1 MSETR
6 HNLST
11 SAGGRGYLVDYFQT
25 KLGRYDFT
33 RYIRDRLA
41 ADFACILSQHLTK
54 EQAETDTMRA
64 DRTAGWRCFHCGEHF
79 LDEAAAA
86 LHFGT
91 HEMHSPACLID
102 VAEYRE
108 MEARMRS
115 YNDEDAEIHRAMARQ
130 RTQHQIELR
139 RAEEQGYSRGL
150 KDAADAMERQQSLHQ
165 IELSRAEGLGYSRG
179 LKEAT
184 GAILD
189 KQMQED

>member
-1 MSETR
+1 
-6 HNLST
+6 
-11 SAGGRGYLVDYFQT
+11 
-25 KLGRYDFT
+25 
-33 RYIRDRLA
+33 
-41 ADFACILSQHLTK
+41 
-54 EQAETDTMRA
+54 
-64 DRTAGWRCFHCGEHF
+64 
-79 LDEAAAA
+79 
-86 LHFGT
+86 
-91 HEMHSPACLID
+91 
-102 VAEYRE
+102 

-184 GAILD
+184 GLILD

>member
-1 MSETR
+1 MSETQ

-54 EQAETDTMRA
+54 EQAETDTMRVELQSLRA

-91 HEMHSPACLID
+91 HEMQSPACLID

-139 RAEEQGYSRGL
+139 RAEEQGY
-150 KDAADAMERQQSLHQ
+150 A
-165 IELSRAEGLGYSRG
+165 RG
-179 LKEAT
+179 LKEAV
-184 GAILD
+184 GLILD

>member
-1 MSETR
+1 MSEPQ

-41 ADFACILSQHLTK
+41 ADFACILSQHLTN
-54 EQAETDTMRA
+54 EQAETDTMRAELQALRA

-91 HEMHSPACLID
+91 HEMQSPACLID

-139 RAEEQGYSRGL
+139 RAEEQGY
-150 KDAADAMERQQSLHQ
+150 A
-165 IELSRAEGLGYSRG
+165 RG
-179 LKEAT
+179 LKEAV
-184 GAILD
+184 GLILD